1 MRLDINI
8 NSLRDFNLQLVL
20 PLHISATATVEVY
33 GFT

>member
-8 NSLRDFNLQLVL
+8 KSLKGFNLLLVL
-20 PLHISATATVEVY
+20 PLHISATVEVY